1 MKIIKST
8 RHAKIA
14 GDFGEMLVLYW
25 LSKSGFE
32 CARVD
37 HTGIDLIAAKPN
49 QRLGISVKSRTRL
62 PGTEKSNV
70 NLYKSHFSKIDQ
82 ACRVFDCQ
90 PYLAIVIEAGETISV
105 FIMPTSRARDHC
117 TTTDAGLYWQMSP
130 IFLNKYASDEEVMR
144 FDLQIK
150 HGRWWPTE

>member
-1 MKIIKST
+1 MKIVKST
-8 RHAKIA
+8 RHSKIA

-49 QRLGISVKSRTRL
+49 QRLGISVKSRTRF

-70 NLYKSHFSKIDQ
+70 NLYKSHFSKINE
-82 ACRVFDCQ
+82 ACEVFDCQ
-90 PYLAIVIEAGETISV
+90 PYLAIVIEAGDIIHV
-105 FIMPTSRARDHC
+105 FIMSTQCALSHC
-117 TTTDAGLYWQMSP
+117 TTTNAGSYWQMSP
-130 IFLNKYASDEEVMR
+130 DFLRKYAADKEIMR
-144 FDLQIK
+144 FDLQIT
-150 HGRWWPTE
+150 HGHWWPID